1 MTMEPVAAA
10 PAQAGKDAAWIAYVL
25 HAVGYLPVMMWP
37 AVVGLIVNYV
47 KRSDARSGLVDSHHG
62 WMIRTFWYGLLWY
75 VLSLGAILLGAW
87 PVLQTILRNAHAT
100 GGIVIGWDT
109 IAAIVGAATLGGIG
123 LCATWFWLLYRV
135 IRGAINLSDSRP
147 MP

>member
-1 MTMEPVAAA
+1 MEPVAAA
-10 PAQAGKDAAWIAYVL
+10 PAQAGKDVVWIAYVL
-25 HAVGYLPVMMWP
+25 HAIGYLPGMMWP
-37 AVVGLIVNYV
+37 AVVGLIINYV
-47 KRSDARSGLVDSHHG
+47 KRSDAREGLVDSHHG

-87 PVLQTILRNAHAT
+87 PVLQTILRNAHTT

-123 LCATWFWLLYRV
+123 FVVTWFWLLYRV
-135 IRGAINLSDSRP
+135 IRGGIRLADSRA